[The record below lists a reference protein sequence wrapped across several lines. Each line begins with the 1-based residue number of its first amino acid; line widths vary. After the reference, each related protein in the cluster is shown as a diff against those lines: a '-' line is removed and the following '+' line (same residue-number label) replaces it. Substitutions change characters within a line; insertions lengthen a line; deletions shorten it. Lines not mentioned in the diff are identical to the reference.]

1 MRSHLLFLCLVILC
15 LGCPGGSIQA
25 QRVTPAL
32 LLPQFPRVPEHQK
45 LPEDEARERWEKD
58 REKQVNK
65 ERQEKL
71 KADTEKLL
79 KLATELKQYVD
90 KSNENTLSLDVIRK
104 AEEIEKL
111 AKSVREKMRGPN

>member
-1 MRSHLLFLCLVILC
+1 MRSHLLALPVILC
-15 LGCPGGSIQA
+15 LGCSSSSILA
-25 QRVTPAL
+25 QRVPAAL
-32 LLPQFPRVPEHQK
+32 FLQQFPRVPEHQK
-45 LPEDEARERWEKD
+45 PEDEARERWEKD
-58 REKQVNK
+58 REKQANK

-71 KADTEKLL
+71 KADTDKLL

-111 AKSVREKMRGPN
+111 AKSVKDKMRGPN